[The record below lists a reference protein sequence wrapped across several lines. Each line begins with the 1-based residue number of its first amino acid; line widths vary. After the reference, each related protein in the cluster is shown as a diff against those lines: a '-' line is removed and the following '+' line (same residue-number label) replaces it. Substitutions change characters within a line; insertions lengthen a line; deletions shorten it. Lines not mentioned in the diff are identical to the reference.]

1 MVEEQF
7 KELNEKLDKI
17 IRLLA
22 LGLVKDFNFQ
32 KEKIMMLS
40 SLGYKPSDIAEFIGT
55 TSNTVSVTIFN
66 ERKKE
71 REQY

>member
-1 MVEEQF
+1 LVEEQF

>member
-1 MVEEQF
+1 M
-7 KELNEKLDKI
+7 NEKLDKI

-22 LGLVKDFNFQ
+22 LGLVKDLNFQ

-40 SLGYKPSDIAEFIGT
+40 SLGYKPSVIAEFIGT